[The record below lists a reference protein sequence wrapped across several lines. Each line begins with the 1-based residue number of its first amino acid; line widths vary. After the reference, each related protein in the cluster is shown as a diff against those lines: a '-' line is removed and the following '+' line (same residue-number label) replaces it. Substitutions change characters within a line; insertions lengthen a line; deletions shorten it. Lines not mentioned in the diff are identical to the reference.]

1 MPSDLTGRTALVTGA
16 ASGIGR
22 AIALAY
28 AAAGASVVVADITER
43 PWHGGEPTHHLI
55 ASGGG
60 TAEFAACDLARTASV
75 EAAFAR
81 AAERFGR
88 VDVVVNNA
96 ATSAGKPLTTTTDE
110 EWAHVM
116 AVNVTAVFTLC
127 RAAVRHMLGQPP
139 RGEVRGRIVN
149 ITSQHGMVAAPDDVA
164 YGVSKA
170 AVAQLTRQIAAEQAP
185 HGIVCNAIAPGKI
198 ETGPSPRAG
207 DPRWR
212 DYWTSRTPWPRLG
225 RPEDVASAAL
235 FLASDEATYLT
246 GVNLMVDG
254 GWMAN

>member
-1 MPSDLTGRTALVTGA
+1 MAADLTGRTALVTGA

-22 AIALAY
+22 AIALRY
-28 AAAGASVVVADITER
+28 AAAGATVVIADITEE
-43 PWHGGEPTHHLI
+43 PWHGGEPTRRLVT
-55 ASGGG
+55 AAGG
-60 TAEFAACDLARTASV
+60 TAEFVHCDLASTAAV
-75 EAAFAR
+75 EAAFAH
-81 AAERFGR
+81 AAGRYGR

-96 ATSAGKPLTTTTDE
+96 ATSVGKPLTTTTDE

-116 AVNVTAVFTLC
+116 AVNLTAVFTLC

-149 ITSQHGMVAAPDDVA
+149 ITSQHGMVAAPEDVA

-170 AVAQLTRQIAAEQAP
+170 AVAQLTRQIATEQAP

-198 ETGPSPRAG
+198 ETGPSPRAT
-207 DPRWR
+207 DPRWH
-212 DYWTSRTPWPRLG
+212 DYWTTRTPWPRLG

-235 FLASDEATYLT
+235 FLAADDTTYLT
-246 GVNLMVDG
+246 GVNLLVDG
-254 GWMAN
+254 GWMAG